1 MERREIR
8 KLSNDHIRAPENSG
22 NWDSEIEIDVQVG
35 KNFEDKLEKAVLEVL
50 DEVFGLLQAEKIVYM
65 MAKLN
70 RTSRYEV
77 LRDPKALN
85 FGLLGLFGTGGKIIQ
100 RMILKKLRAYTEAEI
115 NIENDFLDEIEK
127 IRSSLSYRSSYIPF
141 GSSKIV

>member
-1 MERREIR
+1 
-8 KLSNDHIRAPENSG
+8 
-22 NWDSEIEIDVQVG
+22 VQVG

-65 MAKLN
+65 MAELN

-77 LRDPKALN
+77 LRDPNALN

-127 IRSSLSYRSSYIPF
+127 VRSSRSYRSSYISF
-141 GSSKIV
+141 R